1 MRDMLWLASTN
12 GYIKRNLEDSNMGKI
27 FHDLFYLRDFWNLNE
42 FNFEI
47 KISEK
52 APLFKKETARGKS
65 SNLVGWNRYSSIK
78 IISK

>member
-1 MRDMLWLASTN
+1 
-12 GYIKRNLEDSNMGKI
+12 MGKT

-65 SNLVGWNRYSSIK
+65 SNLVG
-78 IISK
+78 